1 MEYKKHSRIMPSC
14 LECGDKISYGRS
26 DKKFCCDSCKA
37 RYYNNMAKLG
47 RTYRRRVISCIT
59 KNYNILEELV
69 KSGVKSIDIVDIISL
84 GFIPGIMTAHS
95 RVRGREEY
103 SCFDIKYIMTPTRLY
118 SISKIK
124 NVSIHLQPEEKIQE

>member
-1 MEYKKHSRIMPSC
+1 MEYKKQSRVMPLC
-14 LECGDKISYGRS
+14 LECGDKISYGRT
-26 DKKFCCDSCKA
+26 DKKFCCDSCKV
-37 RYYNNMAKLG
+37 RYYNNMAKTE
-47 RTYRRRVISCIT
+47 RAYRRRVISCIT
-59 KNYNILEELV
+59 KNYNILENLV
-69 KSGVKSIDIVDIISL
+69 KSGINTIALVDIIGL

-124 NVSIHLQPEEKIQE
+124 NVSINLQPEGNILK

>member
-1 MEYKKHSRIMPSC
+1 MEYKKQNRVMPLC
-14 LECGDKISYGRS
+14 LECGDKISYGRA
-26 DKKFCCDSCKA
+26 DKKFCCESCKV
-37 RYYNNMAKLG
+37 RYYNNMAKTG

-69 KSGVKSIDIVDIISL
+69 KSGVESIALVDIIGL
-84 GFIPGIMTAHS
+84 GFMPGIMTAHS
-95 RVRGREEY
+95 RSRGREEY

-124 NVSIHLQPEEKIQE
+124 NVSINLQPEGNIQK